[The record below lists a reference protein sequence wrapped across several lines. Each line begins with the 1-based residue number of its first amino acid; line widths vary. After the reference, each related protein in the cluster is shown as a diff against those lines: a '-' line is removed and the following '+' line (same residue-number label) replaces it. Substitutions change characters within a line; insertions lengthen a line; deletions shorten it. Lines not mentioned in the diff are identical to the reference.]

1 MKPKTINLHIDKI
14 ALEGIGTLNRGQLEV
29 SLQKELH
36 RLIDS
41 QGLHSSLSQT
51 TSIDHVNAKPIS
63 IGNRVRAKHL
73 GHQIANSVYR
83 GMKR

>member
-14 ALEGIGTLNRGQLEV
+14 ALEGVGSVNRGQLAL
-29 SLQKELH
+29 SLQNELH

-41 QGLHSSLSQT
+41 QGLHGSLNQP
-51 TSIDHVNAKPIS
+51 TSINHVNAKPIS
-63 IGNRVRAKHL
+63 IGSRVREKQL
-73 GHQIANSVYR
+73 GHQIAHSVYR

>member
-14 ALEGIGTLNRGQLEV
+14 ALEGVGSVNRGQLEV

-36 RLIDS
+36 RLIAS
-41 QGLHSSLSQT
+41 QGLHGSLNQT

-63 IGNRVRAKHL
+63 IGNRVREKQL
-73 GHQIANSVYR
+73 GHQIAQSVYR